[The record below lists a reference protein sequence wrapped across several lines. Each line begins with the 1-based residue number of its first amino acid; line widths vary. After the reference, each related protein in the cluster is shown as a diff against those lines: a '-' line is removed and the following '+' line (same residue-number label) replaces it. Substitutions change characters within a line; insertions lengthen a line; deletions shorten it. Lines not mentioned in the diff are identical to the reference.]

1 MQVIIISS
9 NSKTHKHW
17 HLTRSKLLVLAAVLV
32 SLVSISSYSFANWLH
47 NNAKPAQFKPAPTT
61 SLSSSS
67 SFTSADVDKQT
78 SAQDVP
84 VTDFYARQLGGL
96 QAETIRLRMF
106 SERLAEIAGFDS
118 AAFSLDEHPS
128 LGGIDQDGMP
138 LSSEALDRGIQQ
150 LSDEL
155 QTQEE
160 ALAAL
165 EQYLLT
171 EDTIAASIPTGK
183 PVEDGWVSS
192 FYGYR
197 IDPFNGKKT
206 FHEGLD
212 IAGRSGSDV
221 LAVADGIVSWIG
233 ERGGYGGLVEVDH
246 GNGYV
251 TRYAHNKT
259 IKVKKG
265 DRVTKG
271 ETLALMGSTG
281 RSTGPHV
288 HFEVLRDGQHVNP
301 YNFIK

>member
-1 MQVIIISS
+1 M
-9 NSKTHKHW
+9 
-17 HLTRSKLLVLAAVLV
+17 LLLALIV
-32 SLVSISSYSFANWLH
+32 SLVSVSSYSFANWL
-47 NNAKPAQFKPAPTT
+47 NNPASSQLTPAIPVT
-61 SLSSSS
+61 
-67 SFTSADVDKQT
+67 QT
-78 SAQDVP
+78 SSHSVDSAGNEQ
-84 VTDFYARQLGGL
+84 TAEQGESASEFYARQLGGL

-106 SERLAEIAGFDS
+106 SERLAEIAGFDTT
-118 AAFSLDEHPS
+118 AFSLDEHPGQ
-128 LGGIDQDGMP
+128 GGIEKEGAA
-138 LSSEALDRGIQQ
+138 LSSEVLDLSIEQ
-150 LSDEL
+150 LSEEL
-155 QTQEE
+155 RNQQE
-160 ALAAL
+160 ALTAL

-183 PVEDGWVSS
+183 PVKDGWVSS

-212 IAGRSGSDV
+212 IAARSGTSV
-221 LAVADGIVSWIG
+221 LSVADGIVTWVG
-233 ERGGYGGLVEVDH
+233 QRGGYGGLVEVDH

-265 DRVTKG
+265 DRVNKG

>member
-17 HLTRSKLLVLAAVLV
+17 HLTRSKLLVLAAVMA

-47 NNAKPAQFKPAPTT
+47 NNAKPPQFKPAPTT

-67 SFTSADVDKQT
+67 SFNSSEDDTQT
-78 SAQDVP
+78 SAEDVT

-138 LSSEALDRGIQQ
+138 LSSEALDRGIQK

-171 EDTIAASIPTGK
+171 ADSIAASIPTGK

-212 IAGRSGSDV
+212 IAGKSGSDV
-221 LAVADGIVSWIG
+221 LAVADGIVSWVG

-265 DRVTKG
+265 DRVNKG

>member
-9 NSKTHKHW
+9 NSQTHKHW
-17 HLTRSKLLVLAAVLV
+17 HLTRGKLMVLLALMV
-32 SLVSISSYSFANWLH
+32 SLVSVSSYSFANWL
-47 NNAKPAQFKPAPTT
+47 NNPASSQLNPAIPVT
-61 SLSSSS
+61 
-67 SFTSADVDKQT
+67 QT
-78 SAQDVP
+78 SSNSTGSVDTAQ
-84 VTDFYARQLGGL
+84 TAEQGESATEFYARQLGGL

-106 SERLAEIAGFDS
+106 SERLAEIAGYDS
-118 AAFSLDEHPS
+118 SAFSLDEHPGQ
-128 LGGIDQDGMP
+128 GGIEKDGSA
-138 LSSEALDRGIQQ
+138 LSSDVLDLSIEQLSEELRNQQEAL
-150 LSDEL
+150 
-155 QTQEE
+155 T
-160 ALAAL
+160 AL

-183 PVEDGWVSS
+183 PVKDGWVSS

-212 IAGRSGSDV
+212 IAARSGTNVQS
-221 LAVADGIVSWIG
+221 VADGIVTWVG
-233 ERGGYGGLVEVDH
+233 QRGGYGGLVEVDH

-265 DRVTKG
+265 DRVNKG

>member
-9 NSKTHKHW
+9 NSQTHKHW
-17 HLTRSKLLVLAAVLV
+17 HLTRGKLMLLLALIV
-32 SLVSISSYSFANWLH
+32 SLVSVSSYSFANWL
-47 NNAKPAQFKPAPTT
+47 NNPASSQLNPAIPVT
-61 SLSSSS
+61 
-67 SFTSADVDKQT
+67 QT
-78 SAQDVP
+78 SSNSTGSVETQQTAEQGESA
-84 VTDFYARQLGGL
+84 TEFYARQLGGL

-106 SERLAEIAGFDS
+106 SERLAEIAGFDTS
-118 AAFSLDEHPS
+118 AFSLDEHPGQ
-128 LGGIDQDGMP
+128 GGIEKDGSA
-138 LSSEALDRGIQQ
+138 LSSDVLDLSIEELSEELRSQQEAL
-150 LSDEL
+150 
-155 QTQEE
+155 T
-160 ALAAL
+160 AL

-183 PVEDGWVSS
+183 PVEEGWVSS

-197 IDPFNGKKT
+197 VDPFNGKKT

-212 IAGRSGSDV
+212 IAGRSGSNV
-221 LAVADGIVSWIG
+221 LSVADGIVTWVG
-233 ERGGYGGLVEVDH
+233 QRGGYGGLVEVDH

-259 IKVKKG
+259 NKVKKG
-265 DRVTKG
+265 DRVNKG

>member
-17 HLTRSKLLVLAAVLV
+17 HLTRAKLMVLSLLLV
-32 SLVSISSYSFANWLH
+32 SLISISSYSFANWR
-47 NNAKPAQFKPAPTT
+47 NASQKITP
-61 SLSSSS
+61 L
-67 SFTSADVDKQT
+67 
-78 SAQDVP
+78 VP
-84 VTDFYARQLGGL
+84 VTTPSLSTNSAFSPPENTDTAEQDSSVSDFYARQLGGL

-106 SERLAEIAGFDS
+106 SERLAEVAGFDTGN
-118 AAFSLDEHPS
+118 FSLDEHPGQ
-128 LGGIDQDGMP
+128 GGIDQDGSP

-150 LSDEL
+150 LSEEL
-155 QTQEE
+155 RNQQE

-171 EDTIAASIPTGK
+171 EDTIAASIPTGN

-212 IAGRSGSDV
+212 IAGKTGSDV
-221 LAVADGIVSWIG
+221 LAVAEGIVTWVG

-265 DRVTKG
+265 DRVAKG

>member
-9 NSKTHKHW
+9 NSKTHKYW

-32 SLVSISSYSFANWLH
+32 SLVSISSYSFANWMH
-47 NNAKPAQFKPAPTT
+47 NNAKPAQFNPTP

-67 SFTSADVDKQT
+67 TFTPSDDIQASEDDAT
-78 SAQDVP
+78 

-118 AAFSLDEHPS
+118 AAFSLDEHPA

-138 LSSEALDRGIQQ
+138 LSSEALDRGIQS

-155 QTQEE
+155 RTQEE

-206 FHEGLD
+206 FHDGLD
-212 IAGRSGSDV
+212 IAAKSGSDV
-221 LAVADGIVSWIG
+221 MAVADGIVTWVG

-265 DRVTKG
+265 DRVSKG

>member
-17 HLTRSKLLVLAAVLV
+17 HLTRAKLALLSVLV
-32 SLVSISSYSFANWLH
+32 VGLISISSYSFANWV
-47 NNAKPAQFKPAPTT
+47 NANQK
-61 SLSSSS
+61 SSPLI
-67 SFTSADVDKQT
+67 
-78 SAQDVP
+78 P
-84 VTDFYARQLGGL
+84 VATASPSTNTPFSPSENTDAAEHDDAVSDFYARQLGGL

-106 SERLAEIAGFDS
+106 SERLAEIAGFDT
-118 AAFSLDEHPS
+118 ATFSLDEHPAQ
-128 LGGIDQDGMP
+128 GGIDEDGSA
-138 LSSEALDRGIQQ
+138 LSSDALDRGIKQ
-150 LSDEL
+150 LSEEL
-155 QTQEE
+155 RSQQD
-160 ALAAL
+160 ALAAI

-171 EDTIAASIPTGK
+171 ADTIAASIPTGK

-197 IDPFNGKKT
+197 IDPFNAKKT
-206 FHEGLD
+206 FHKGLD
-212 IAGRSGSDV
+212 IAGKSGSNV
-221 LAVADGIVSWIG
+221 LSVADGIVTWVG

-265 DRVTKG
+265 DRVAKG

>member
-17 HLTRSKLLVLAAVLV
+17 HLTRAKLVMLSVLMVGLI
-32 SLVSISSYSFANWLH
+32 SISTYSFANWM
-47 NNAKPAQFKPAPTT
+47 NASQKSSPLLPVTT
-61 SLSSSS
+61 PSLSNNTAFSPSENTDTAEQDSSVS
-67 SFTSADVDKQT
+67 
-78 SAQDVP
+78 
-84 VTDFYARQLGGL
+84 DFYARQLGGL
-96 QAETIRLRMF
+96 QAETIRLRVF
-106 SERLAEIAGFDS
+106 SERLAEIAGFDTS
-118 AAFSLDEHPS
+118 NFSLDEHPGQ
-128 LGGIDQDGMP
+128 GGIDQDGSP
-138 LSSEALDRGIQQ
+138 LSSDALDRGIQQ
-150 LSDEL
+150 LSEEL
-155 QTQEE
+155 RNQQE
-160 ALAAL
+160 ALSVL

-171 EDTIAASIPTGK
+171 ADTIAASIPTGK
-183 PVEDGWVSS
+183 PVENGWVSS

-212 IAGRSGSDV
+212 IAGKTGSDV
-221 LAVADGIVSWIG
+221 LAVAEGIVTWVG

-265 DRVTKG
+265 DRVAKG

>member
-9 NSKTHKHW
+9 NSQTHKHW
-17 HLTRSKLLVLAAVLV
+17 HLTRGKLMLLLALIV
-32 SLVSISSYSFANWLH
+32 SLVSVSSYSFANWL
-47 NNAKPAQFKPAPTT
+47 NNPASSQLNPAIPVT
-61 SLSSSS
+61 
-67 SFTSADVDKQT
+67 QT
-78 SAQDVP
+78 SSNSTGSVETQQTAEQGESA
-84 VTDFYARQLGGL
+84 TEFYARQLGGL

-106 SERLAEIAGFDS
+106 SERLAEIAGFDTS
-118 AAFSLDEHPS
+118 AFSLDEHPGQ
-128 LGGIDQDGMP
+128 GGIEKDGSA
-138 LSSEALDRGIQQ
+138 LSSDVLDLSIEQLSEELRNQQEAL
-150 LSDEL
+150 
-155 QTQEE
+155 T
-160 ALAAL
+160 AL

-183 PVEDGWVSS
+183 PVKDGWVSS

-212 IAGRSGSDV
+212 IAARNGTNV
-221 LAVADGIVSWIG
+221 LSVADGIVTWVG
-233 ERGGYGGLVEVDH
+233 QRGGYGGLVEVDH

-265 DRVTKG
+265 DRVNKG

>member
-9 NSKTHKHW
+9 NSKAHKHW
-17 HLTRSKLLVLAAVLV
+17 HLSRTKLLLLAAVMV
-32 SLVSISSYSFANWLH
+32 SLVSISSYSFANWLNSS
-47 NNAKPAQFKPAPTT
+47 NNPSQLKPVTSS
-61 SLSSSS
+61 SLSSSIG
-67 SFTSADVDKQT
+67 FTPSDDSQT
-78 SAQDVP
+78 SDQDASVS
-84 VTDFYARQLGGL
+84 DFYARQLGGL

-118 AAFSLDEHPS
+118 ATFSLDEHPAQ
-128 LGGIDQDGMP
+128 GGIDQDGTP
-138 LSSEALDRGIQQ
+138 LSSEALDRGIEQ

-155 QTQEE
+155 RSQEE
-160 ALAAL
+160 ALAVL

-171 EDTIAASIPTGK
+171 QDTIAASIPTGK
-183 PVEDGWVSS
+183 PVEEGWVSS

-212 IAGRSGSDV
+212 IAGQSGSDV
-221 LAVADGIVSWIG
+221 LAVADGIVTWVG
-233 ERGGYGGLVEVDH
+233 ERGGYGGLVELDH

-265 DRVTKG
+265 DRVNKG

>member
-32 SLVSISSYSFANWLH
+32 SLVSISSYSFANWMH
-47 NNAKPAQFKPAPTT
+47 NNAKPAQFNPTP

-67 SFTSADVDKQT
+67 TFTPSDDVQVSEDDAT
-78 SAQDVP
+78 

-118 AAFSLDEHPS
+118 AAFSLDEHPA

-138 LSSEALDRGIQQ
+138 LSSEALDRGIQS

-155 QTQEE
+155 RTHEE

-206 FHEGLD
+206 FHDGLD
-212 IAGRSGSDV
+212 IAAKSGSDV
-221 LAVADGIVSWIG
+221 MAVADGIVTWVG

-265 DRVTKG
+265 DRVSKG

>member
-17 HLTRSKLLVLAAVLV
+17 HLTRAKLMVLSLLLV
-32 SLVSISSYSFANWLH
+32 SLISISSYSFANWR
-47 NNAKPAQFKPAPTT
+47 NASQKITP
-61 SLSSSS
+61 L
-67 SFTSADVDKQT
+67 
-78 SAQDVP
+78 VP
-84 VTDFYARQLGGL
+84 VTTPSLSTNSAFSPPENTDTAEQDSSVSDFYARQLGGL

-106 SERLAEIAGFDS
+106 SERLAEVAGFDTGN
-118 AAFSLDEHPS
+118 FSLDEHPGQ
-128 LGGIDQDGMP
+128 GGIDQDGSP

-150 LSDEL
+150 LSEEL
-155 QTQEE
+155 RNQQE

-171 EDTIAASIPTGK
+171 EDTIAASIPTGN
-183 PVEDGWVSS
+183 PVENGWVSS

-212 IAGRSGSDV
+212 IAGKTGSDV
-221 LAVADGIVSWIG
+221 LAVAEGIVTWVG

-265 DRVTKG
+265 DRVAKG

>member
-17 HLTRSKLLVLAAVLV
+17 HLTRTKLLVLSLLMV
-32 SLVSISSYSFANWLH
+32 SLVSISSYSFANWL
-47 NNAKPAQFKPAPTT
+47 NANQKSSPLLPVISS
-61 SLSSSS
+61 SLSSTP
-67 SFTSADVDKQT
+67 SFSPEHDTDLADQQNESV
-78 SAQDVP
+78 S
-84 VTDFYARQLGGL
+84 DFYARQLGGL

-118 AAFSLDEHPS
+118 GSFTLDEHPGQ
-128 LGGIDQDGMP
+128 GGIDQDGTP
-138 LSSEALDRGIQQ
+138 LSSDALDRGIQK
-150 LSDEL
+150 LSKEL
-155 QTQEE
+155 QTQED

-165 EQYLLT
+165 EEYLLT
-171 EDTIAASIPTGK
+171 QDTIAASIPTGK

-212 IAGRSGSDV
+212 IAGKSGSNV
-221 LAVADGIVSWIG
+221 LSVADGIVTWVG

-288 HFEVLRDGQHVNP
+288 HFEVLQNGQHVNP
-301 YNFIK
+301 YNFVK

>member
-17 HLTRSKLLVLAAVLV
+17 HLTRPRLMILATLLVG
-32 SLVSISSYSFANWLH
+32 LVSISSYSFANWMQ
-47 NNAKPAQFKPAPTT
+47 NTSNSAQPAPAPHS
-61 SLSSSS
+61 SLSANPR
-67 SFTSADVDKQT
+67 FTP
-78 SAQDVP
+78 QDQDIIN
-84 VTDFYARQLGGL
+84 TKEDESLQNFYAKQLGGL

-118 AAFSLDEHPS
+118 ANFSLDEHPAQ
-128 LGGIDQDGMP
+128 GGIDKDGTS
-138 LSSEALDRGIQQ
+138 LSSDALDSGIKQ
-150 LSDEL
+150 LSHEL
-155 QTQEE
+155 RSQNE

-192 FYGYR
+192 FYGNR

-212 IAGRSGSDV
+212 IAGKTGSNV
-221 LAVADGIVSWIG
+221 LAVADGIVTWVG
-233 ERGGYGGLVEVDH
+233 ERGGYGGLVEIDH

-259 IKVKKG
+259 LKVSKG
-265 DRVTKG
+265 DRVSKG
-271 ETLALMGSTG
+271 EAVALMGSTG

>member
-17 HLTRSKLLVLAAVLV
+17 HLTRSKLMILATLLV
-32 SLVSISSYSFANWLH
+32 SLVSISSYSFANWMQNS
-47 NNAKPAQFKPAPTT
+47 NNSAQPDSAPHP
-61 SLSSSS
+61 SLSTNTR
-67 SFTSADVDKQT
+67 FTP
-78 SAQDVP
+78 QDQH
-84 VTDFYARQLGGL
+84 TANATEDESLQDFYAKQLGGL
-96 QAETIRLRMF
+96 QAETIRLRML

-118 AAFSLDEHPS
+118 TTFSLDEHPAQ
-128 LGGIDQDGMP
+128 GGIDQQGSP
-138 LSSEALDRGIQQ
+138 LSSDALDRGIKQ
-150 LSDEL
+150 LSHEL
-155 QTQEE
+155 RSQDE

-171 EDTIAASIPTGK
+171 QDTIAASIPTGK

-192 FYGYR
+192 FYGNR

-212 IAGRSGSDV
+212 IAGKTGSNV
-221 LAVADGIVSWIG
+221 LAVADGIVTWVG
-233 ERGGYGGLVEVDH
+233 ERGGYGGLVEIDH

-259 IKVKKG
+259 LKVNKG
-265 DRVTKG
+265 DRVSKG
-271 ETLALMGSTG
+271 ETVALMGSTG